1 MCPVSIPSTAS
12 TSNTALRGS
21 TLDLEDEHRLSLA
34 AKLTDVARKLA
45 IVIFLA
51 LVFLVSFATSVYYT
65 FRGSEVHVP
74 GLAGKTIDEAR
85 VTARQTG
92 LEVKVVAQDYDEHI
106 AANSIISQEPEAGT
120 KVKTGFTIR
129 LKVSLGKK
137 SP

>member
-1 MCPVSIPSTAS
+1 MSF
-12 TSNTALRGS
+12 G
-21 TLDLEDEHRLSLA
+21 

-74 GLAGKTIDEAR
+74 AVIGKSIDEAR
-85 VTARQTG
+85 VAARRVG
-92 LEVKVVAQDYDEHI
+92 LEVKVVAQDYDDHI
-106 AANSIISQEPEAGT
+106 AANSIIGQDPEAGT
-120 KVKTGFTIR
+120 KVKTGFTVR

-137 SP
+137 AP